1 MALKSD
7 GIAYDARTVLQD
19 GAPHTG
25 VRSNE
30 PTPRRDFRLPSL
42 RPLRLL
48 IAFIT
53 RELRVYRLISRD
65 SRTPRGP
72 KVLLWMAIAYAV
84 WPLGLVP
91 DLIPIVG
98 YVDDI
103 IIVPLLVVMAM
114 RNVPREVILDCR
126 TKASPSGN

>member
-1 MALKSD
+1 MALQSD
-7 GIAYDARTVLQD
+7 SIVYDARTVLQD
-19 GAPHTG
+19 EAPHAEM
-25 VRSNE
+25 RSNGA
-30 PTPRRDFRLPSL
+30 TPRRDIWLTCL

-53 RELRVYRLISRD
+53 RELRVYRLITRD

-72 KVLLWMAIAYAV
+72 KVLLWIAVAYAV

-103 IIVPLLVVMAM
+103 IIVPILVVMAM

-126 TKASPSGN
+126 TKACPSGS